1 MKFEWYLALR
11 YFKGKRRGSNFLSF
25 IKAMA
30 ITGVAV
36 GSAGLLIALSI
47 VHGFK
52 SVIDTKVLGF
62 APNITITTFSD
73 EPLEQAD
80 TLLTFLD
87 RYPEIDQAQPVI
99 NGQVMLQ
106 SSDDVTGSMLKG
118 VDLEGD
124 VTEIRNYINEGSYN
138 LSTTDSTNMPGLV
151 LGAGL
156 ANTLDADINSIL
168 TAYTVEGLPSP
179 LSSPEIKQ
187 FRLAGIYET
196 GIGQF
201 DDLFAVVARPHSRQL
216 FQMPETNASA
226 IEINLKDQSQISSFD
241 QQLGND
247 LEFPFY
253 SETIYDRYGSIFA
266 WVDLQEQTIP
276 FVISVMIIVA
286 AFNLI
291 GTVLMMV
298 LERTRDIG
306 ILKTMGA
313 GKKSIRFI
321 FLLEG
326 LFVATVGLIIG
337 ISLSLLFAWLQSTY
351 HIIPLSEQ
359 NYYMAYAPVE
369 PHALDFFI
377 VTLVTVVLCALASWL
392 PARIASRTDPLKV
405 IAYGR

>member
-1 MKFEWYLALR
+1 MNFEWYLALR
-11 YFKGKRRGSNFLSF
+11 YFKGKRQGSRFLSF

-52 SVIDTKVLGF
+52 SAIDNKVLGF
-62 APNITITTFSD
+62 APHITISTFSE
-73 EPLEQAD
+73 EPIFRSD
-80 TLLTFLD
+80 TLLSDLAD
-87 RYPEIDQAQPVI
+87 YPDIQQVQAVV
-99 NGQVMLQ
+99 NGQAMLQ
-106 SSDDVTGSMLKG
+106 SPDEVTGILFKG
-118 VDLEGD
+118 VDPEGD
-124 VTEIRNYINEGSYN
+124 VTDIREYISKGRYFLGE
-138 LSTTDSTNMPGLV
+138 DSTGMPGIV
-151 LGAGL
+151 VGSKL
-156 ANTLDADINSIL
+156 AQSLNADINSVL

-187 FRLAGIYET
+187 FRLTGIYQT

-201 DDLFAVVARPHSRQL
+201 DNIFALIARPHAQQL
-216 FQMPETNASA
+216 FLVPPEQASVM
-226 IEINLKDQSQISSFD
+226 EIRLKDQSNIRPFEQTLSDDI
-241 QQLGND
+241 G
-247 LEFPFY
+247 FPYFTE
-253 SETIYDRYGSIFA
+253 SIYEKYGSIFA
-266 WVDLQEQTIP
+266 WVDLQEETIP
-276 FVISVMIIVA
+276 FIISVMIIVA

-313 GKKSIRFI
+313 GDKSIRRV

-326 LFVATVGLIIG
+326 LFVAVVGLIIG
-337 ISLSLLFAWLQSTY
+337 IAISLLFAWLQSTY
-351 HIIPLSEQ
+351 QLIPLSEQ

-369 PHALDFFI
+369 PHGLDFLI
-377 VTLVTVVLCALASWL
+377 VATVTLLLCTLSSYL
-392 PARIASRTDPLKV
+392 PARIAAKTDPLKV